1 VLLALIFRADQQIVD
16 LAMGGWNNWMQERD
30 TAPLDHIKQ
39 IMQTQWST
47 AKTWFEDACCNDDAP
62 NSNPSHQKGLT
73 AWRRME
79 EQPKAV
85 ICMSGYDELDNATSR
100 STPSTSA
107 SPSPILSPM
116 EEPKTVDHVTSN
128 FSFAPSGGTWQDT
141 ISNLH
146 SSHLADNTGN
156 ETRNTPEASAHPDH
170 EKDLSD
176 SSKQANNGLAN
187 AEVGKKTARVEASKV
202 QVAEKSL
209 TRESESKCVTPE
221 ISSTSNETLAT
232 KKDFDGKAD
241 STSVE
246 PSSLRENIQQQCGQG
261 LSMLQK
267 GSRVEVWSN
276 SQSVW
281 CQGIVLEFFAV
292 EAREHGYKVP
302 AGTYKVGYGDRIVK
316 WIKPEQVSE
325 FLRIVE
331 TPE

>member
-1 VLLALIFRADQQIVD
+1 
-16 LAMGGWNNWMQERD
+16 
-30 TAPLDHIKQ
+30 
-39 IMQTQWST
+39 
-47 AKTWFEDACCNDDAP
+47 
-62 NSNPSHQKGLT
+62 
-73 AWRRME
+73 
-79 EQPKAV
+79 
-85 ICMSGYDELDNATSR
+85 
-100 STPSTSA
+100 
-107 SPSPILSPM
+107 M

-128 FSFAPSGGTWQDT
+128 YSFAPSGGTWQDA

-146 SSHLADNTGN
+146 SSHLADNTIN
-156 ETRNTPEASAHPDH
+156 ETRNYPETSEH
-170 EKDLSD
+170 EKGLSHSSNVVNSGSANVEL
-176 SSKQANNGLAN
+176 SSK
-187 AEVGKKTARVEASKV
+187 TAAVETSKV

-209 TRESESKCVTPE
+209 TRESESKSVTPE
-221 ISSTSNETLAT
+221 ISSTSNETLTT

-241 STSVE
+241 SSSVE
-246 PSSLRENIQQQCGQG
+246 PISLRENIQQQCGHG

-276 SQSVW
+276 SQNVW
-281 CQGIVLEFFAV
+281 CQGIVLEFFAA